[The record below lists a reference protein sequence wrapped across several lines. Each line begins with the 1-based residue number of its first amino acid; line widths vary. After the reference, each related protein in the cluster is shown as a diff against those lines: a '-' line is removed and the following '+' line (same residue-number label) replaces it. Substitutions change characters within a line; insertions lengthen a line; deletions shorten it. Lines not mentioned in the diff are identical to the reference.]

1 MLTKKQTKEFGYR
14 KKAYIKKN
22 RDYLKMISP
31 LGSFFKNEW
40 EWIDVDKEF
49 FCNNDRFKSNVIA
62 YKGKKYYQKDFEEI
76 ISGIIIADEEIK
88 KGNIEYLELRSR
100 EIGEFGPLIGC
111 INNKRKIE
119 FIKKF
124 IKWGG
129 VCDNTLFLLKMT
141 IYGTLEVYDDAGTEL
156 TKLCIEDNET
166 DAIDAAA
173 TDEDIV
179 FEKLLMDEE
188 RNDFQIMKYELEL
201 IKESMRNDKP
211 IKLYRGFS
219 IDSSQRVRQGYK
231 EDGESYFKQDAGAG
245 ISYSL
250 SRYVAGYFAMRS
262 IMMKDG
268 QFIRGN
274 NFYSGHITKQMKTP
288 QLSNLVS
295 REHFIKERAKDIS
308 SARDERELKPII
320 CEYLLEPKQ
329 LKGYFLGLGEGE
341 VMTLPDEVKV
351 THYEIP
357 TSKEIAK
364 CEYEWI
370 NRNVAALTE
379 IAGGLME
386 EGLVCWISVLEYGKA
401 YAIFAKA
408 EDVKEDADE
417 FLSTFFGG
425 TPKEIQEA
433 AYNFNRSME
442 QYAVA
447 LPNDLIPTDFT
458 LKRKLWK
465 FLRKPVDLV
474 MDAGRKYRVGTI
486 KNK

>member
-1 MLTKKQTKEFGYR
+1 MLTKKQTKEFEYR

-22 RDYLKMISP
+22 KDYLKTISP
-31 LGSFFKNEW
+31 LEGFLNNEW
-40 EWIDVDKEF
+40 EWVDVDKEF
-49 FCNNDRFKSNVIA
+49 FCSNDRFKPSVIA
-62 YKGKKYYQKDFEEI
+62 YKGKKYFQKDFEDI
-76 ISGIIIADEEIK
+76 ISSIILADEEIK

-100 EIGEFGPLIGC
+100 AIGETSGLIGC
-111 INNKRKIE
+111 INNERKIE

-124 IKWGG
+124 VKWGG

-156 TKLCIEDNET
+156 TKLCIEENER
-166 DAIDAAA
+166 DAIYA
-173 TDEDIV
+173 TATEEDIV

-219 IDSSQRVRQGYK
+219 IDSSERVRKGYK
-231 EDGESYFKQDAGAG
+231 KDGDNYFKQDAGAG

-250 SRYVAGYFAMRS
+250 SRDVAGYFAMRN

-268 QFIRGN
+268 KFIRGN
-274 NFYSGHITKQMKTP
+274 NWYSGHITKQMKTP
-288 QLSNLVS
+288 QFSNLVS
-295 REHFIKERAKDIS
+295 REHFIEERAKDIS

-320 CEYLLEPKQ
+320 CEYLLEPEQ
-329 LKGYFLGLGEGE
+329 LKGYFLNLGEGE
-341 VMTLPDEVKV
+341 VMTLPEEVKV
-351 THYEIP
+351 KHYEIAS
-357 TSKEIAK
+357 SKEIAK

-370 NRNVAALTE
+370 NRNIAGLTE
-379 IAGGLME
+379 IAGGLIE
-386 EGLVCWISVLEYGKA
+386 GGLVCWVSVIEYGKA

-408 EDVKEDADE
+408 EDIKEDADK
-417 FLSTFFGG
+417 FLSAYFGG
-425 TPKEIQEA
+425 NQKEIQEA
-433 AYNFNRSME
+433 AYNFNSSME

-458 LKRKLWK
+458 LKRDLWK
-465 FLRKPVDLV
+465 FLRKPIDLV
-474 MDAGRKYRVGTI
+474 MDTGRKYRIGTI
-486 KNK
+486 KK